1 MGVVGS
7 RTAEIDAIQ
16 RTTWAGADSSFKRN
30 TEKVFRLCGFWYS
43 IAPMFNAVTEAQR
56 DAITV
61 VAFIATFFVAL
72 GIGRF
77 LKRRASVQLGLF
89 FRLFC
94 LTLAFYAAIAVYG
107 VHAPWRYH
115 IGAAAILLST
125 ALMVA
130 LVNRYVWDFYFEK
143 KRQTTI
149 PHFLRE
155 VVGGII
161 FLVVLLL
168 VLSYGYHA
176 EAQLK
181 GLLAGSGVIA
191 IVLGFAG
198 QNLFAGIIGGI
209 AIQINRPYKVGD
221 WLKVQDTY
229 AEVREMN
236 WRSTRLCTNDNI
248 YLDIPNNEM
257 VQHTITNLSY
267 PTRTHFMRLHINA
280 EYGAPPNRVKDA
292 LMRAT
297 IQVPGVEKDPPPQ
310 VYVSEYGDS
319 AIVYQ
324 IKFAM
329 TTHAGY
335 YEVRDGIYTNAWYEF
350 RRRKITIPF
359 PQRTLHLE
367 RKTGRPADEDH
378 KEALSILR
386 GEALFQC
393 LSETQLDHLVQEAR
407 LKLFGRGEGVIE
419 EGDDGD
425 SMFILLRGAA
435 NVFVSKNGSRIQ
447 VAKLGAG
454 DCFGEMSLL
463 TGEPRSATIRAEG
476 DCYVMEIDKP
486 LMAEVLSGAPDC
498 LEKLSE
504 LLAQRKMETE
514 GALKEAGRADEDAIK
529 ERQYTASFLHR
540 LRTFFQL

>member
-1 MGVVGS
+1 MF
-7 RTAEIDAIQ
+7 TA
-16 RTTWAGADSSFKRN
+16 
-30 TEKVFRLCGFWYS
+30 L
-43 IAPMFNAVTEAQR
+43 PEAER

-61 VAFIATFFVAL
+61 IVFIATFFLAL

-77 LKRRASVQLGLF
+77 LKRRAGVQLGLF

-94 LTLAFYAAIAVYG
+94 LILAFYAAITVYG

-115 IGAAAILLST
+115 VGAAAILLST
-125 ALMVA
+125 ALVVA
-130 LVNRYVWDFYFEK
+130 LVNRYVWDLYFEK
-143 KRQTTI
+143 KRQTPI

-161 FLVVLLL
+161 FLIVLLFI
-168 VLSYGYHA
+168 LSYGYHA
-176 EAQLK
+176 ETQLK
-181 GLLAGSGVIA
+181 GLLAGSGVVA
-191 IVLGFAG
+191 IILGFAG
-198 QNLFAGIIGGI
+198 QNFFAGIIGGI
-209 AIQINRPYKVGD
+209 SIQINRPYKVGD
-221 WLKVQDTY
+221 WLKVGDTY
-229 AEVREMN
+229 AEVREIN

-257 VQHTITNLSY
+257 VQHTITNLTY
-267 PTRTHFMRLHINA
+267 PTRTHFMRLQINA
-280 EYGAPPNRVKDA
+280 EYGVPPNRVKDA

-297 IQVPGVEKDPPPQ
+297 IQVPGVQKDPPPQ

-350 RRRKITIPF
+350 RRRKITIPY
-359 PQRTLHLE
+359 PVRTLHLE
-367 RKTGRPADEDH
+367 RKTGRPADEGH
-378 KEALSILR
+378 EEALSILR

-393 LSETQLDHLVQEAR
+393 LSETQLDHLVKQAR
-407 LKLFGRGEGVIE
+407 LNHFGRGERVIE

-425 SMFILLRGAA
+425 SMFILLRGTA
-435 NVFVSKNGSRIQ
+435 NVFVARNGSSIQ
-447 VAKLGAG
+447 VATLHAG
-454 DCFGEMSLL
+454 HCFGEMSLL
-463 TGEPRSATIRAEG
+463 TGEPRSATVRADG
-476 DCYVMEIDKP
+476 DCYVMEIGKP
-486 LMAEVLSGAPDC
+486 VMAEVLRDAPSC

-514 GALKEAGRADEDAIK
+514 GILKDVSSAGEEVLK
-529 ERQYTASFLHR
+529 QSQYTASFLNR
-540 LRTFFQL
+540 LRTFFEL